1 MKKSSGPG
9 QPASI
14 NIGFEVIWR
23 IPSPTQACANHA
35 GQLPHKAPGGLCNI
49 LEIKLMALSVG
60 SILHNKHTPNSF
72 LKNPST
78 FQVHGKIP
86 TGFCQGKALPSLAG
100 FLTSVL
106 IQISPVN
113 QRVVLSIR
121 HKSHHFFPSP
131 LTL

>member
-1 MKKSSGPG
+1 
-9 QPASI
+9 
-14 NIGFEVIWR
+14 
-23 IPSPTQACANHA
+23 
-35 GQLPHKAPGGLCNI
+35 
-49 LEIKLMALSVG
+49 MALSVG
-60 SILHNKHTPNSF
+60 SILHNEHTPNSF
-72 LKNPST
+72 LQNPST

-121 HKSHHFFPSP
+121 HKSHHFLPSP
-131 LTL
+131 LTLQSPHYLRYEISEELCFTNHLA